1 MLEDGVLVPDLILGK
16 LAFISK
22 ELAVK
27 LSKFLIKIISR
38 VLTTFF
44 ESLNDQAR
52 FLTDTRYG
60 FKVIFPLWS
69 LVIQVVLPTSNTTF
83 FECYLFR
90 FIILYLDESL
100 IICKGVK
107 LILDQLDLKL

>member
-44 ESLNDQAR
+44 ESLNDQA
-52 FLTDTRYG
+52 
-60 FKVIFPLWS
+60 
-69 LVIQVVLPTSNTTF
+69 
-83 FECYLFR
+83 
-90 FIILYLDESL
+90 
-100 IICKGVK
+100 
-107 LILDQLDLKL
+107 